1 MWTLI
6 REGGVPMWF
15 VLLFGTISLGS
26 SAYFAARPTPQR
38 LSFIKWMMITTVFA
52 VASGTTSA
60 FGAVFHGLGDMVN
73 VEAAQRTRILF
84 TGLAECMSAGTLGFS
99 LLGLTAMLTAVGSR
113 RLASISG

>member
-6 REGGVPMWF
+6 HEGGVPMWF
-15 VLLFGTISLGS
+15 VLLFGAISLGS
-26 SAYFAARPTPQR
+26 SAYFAARPTHQR
-38 LSFIKWMMITTVFA
+38 LRFIKWMMLTTGFA
-52 VASGTTSA
+52 VVSGTTSA

-113 RLASISG
+113 RLASIGG